1 MIAPVPAME
10 RQLRRLATSTATL
23 LVCLATL
30 ATAATAAPPGPST
43 GLHVGAGSV
52 KVLEGKLKGSA
63 TIANGG
69 PPLGRRA
76 YVSLIVQLTGPDR
89 LLRRTAI
96 DRLPEGATKTIGYSL
111 KLPTT
116 LPIGRHP
123 IWVCVSRSPAL
134 PEPSVLTGCREVGGV
149 NVPVPRLVPPKPV
162 PSEAPPTKPV
172 ANEVPTPKPVQT
184 EPSVPAAPSSTV
196 PTAPIA
202 YEAGQ
207 PQVLNDAG
215 NGYYWLDVPAA
226 YDASNQTP
234 MTLFVWL
241 HGCGGRSSGDIY
253 TVSPETVGSPA
264 RPRDWISIAVG
275 GTDDGCWIPSADEGL
290 VKNAIADVETHF
302 NIDRHRV
309 ILGGYSS
316 GGDLAYRLA
325 FYGGTQFAG
334 VLAENTS
341 PFRDTEST
349 EAASLAAAGWK
360 FPVVHLA
367 HLQDTEYPITGV
379 REETDAMIAA
389 GFPLTRIEV
398 DGGHYDEPGEIEN
411 GHAVPGTDADL
422 VSYLLPHIDDGWR
435 SP

>member
-1 MIAPVPAME
+1 MIAPVPVANG
-10 RQLRRLATSTATL
+10 QLWRGLAGLAACAL
-23 LVCLATL
+23 ICLAAF
-30 ATAATAAPPGPST
+30 ATGATAAPST
-43 GLHVGAGSV
+43 PQTSGLHVGTGSV
-52 KVLEGKLKGSA
+52 TVTSGKLKGSA
-63 TIANGG
+63 TIRNGSG
-69 PPLGRRA
+69 PIGRRV
-76 YVSLIVQLTGPDR
+76 YVTLIVQLTGPDR
-89 LLRRTAI
+89 LLKRTPV
-96 DRLPEGATKTIGYSL
+96 DRLGEGAAKTIGYSL

-116 LPIGRHP
+116 LPIGRHK
-123 IWVCVSRSPAL
+123 IWVCVGHSPAV
-134 PEPSVLTGCREVGGV
+134 PEPSVLVGCREVGGV
-149 NVPVPRLVPPKPV
+149 NVPVPRLSPPSAP
-162 PSEAPPTKPV
+162 PASTEAPKST
-172 ANEVPTPKPVQT
+172 
-184 EPSVPAAPSSTV
+184 PAAPVNTV

-207 PQVLNDAG
+207 PQVVNDAG
-215 NGYYWLDVPAA
+215 EGYYWLNVPAS
-226 YDASNQTP
+226 YDRSNQTP
-234 MTLFVWL
+234 TTLFVWL
-241 HGCGGRSSGDIY
+241 HGCGGESSGDIY
-253 TVSPETVGSPA
+253 TVSPETVGTPA

-275 GTDDGCWIPSADEGL
+275 GTDDGCWTPSADEGL

-325 FYGGTQFAG
+325 FYGGVQFAG

-367 HLQDTEYPITGV
+367 HLQDDEYPIAGV
-379 REETDAMIAA
+379 RQETEAMVAA

-422 VSYLLPHIDDGWR
+422 VTYLLPHIDDGWR